1 METPVVIDNGSGM
14 IKAGFGGDEEPKLQF
29 PTFVGRPRH
38 QKVMSGGIDGELLVG
53 DDAVKHRGVL
63 KLNYP
68 ISHGI
73 IEESKDNLNW
83 NDMQKIWEHTLEVL
97 GVQNYEQ
104 HPILLTEAPNNPR
117 SFRAQAAKIFFETF
131 SAPALYVQ
139 VSAILSLYASGRTT
153 GVVLDSGD
161 GVTSAVPVYHGFAV
175 PQAIQRT
182 NIAGRDV
189 TEYLQFLL
197 QKAGHDLHTSAE
209 FEIVKHI
216 KEQMGYVAFNI
227 AKAEDDAWEDLEPD
241 VPYALPDGK
250 EIVIQ
255 SEKFKAPE
263 VLFKPSILGQEYM
276 GMHQCVYKAI
286 TKSDMDL
293 RKEFYSNI
301 LLSGGST
308 MFKGL
313 GERLLHELKQLSP
326 RDTKIQIY
334 APRKRTT
341 STYLG
346 GSILSTLAAFKK
358 MLVTRK
364 DWEEKKERALNEK
377 CLL

>member
-216 KEQMGYVAFNI
+216 KEKMGYIKTV
-227 AKAEDDAWEDLEPD
+227 DD
-241 VPYALPDGK
+241 VPDEKIVPYPLPDGN

-263 VLFKPSILGQEYM
+263 VLFNPSIIGEEYL

-286 TKSDMDL
+286 TQSDMDL

-308 MFKGL
+308 LFKGL

-326 RDTKIQIY
+326 SNTKIQIY
-334 APRKRTT
+334 APRKRKRTT
-341 STYLG
+341 STFYG
-346 GSILSTLAAFKK
+346 GSILSTLAVFKK
-358 MLVTRK
+358 MQVTRK
-364 DWEEKKERALNEK
+364 DWEEKKERALYEK
-377 CLL
+377 FLL